1 MNQTE
6 IIHPSDSDILL
17 VKSSGYTIFLLLL
30 FCQFVVSFIF
40 NVIRKAMYL
49 FQSNIKKFFGI
60 IIGVTLN
67 YLCYSIFVVGE
78 DIDKVYEGSYFWITS
93 GTFFI
98 IDLCIY
104 PE

>member
-6 IIHPSDSDILL
+6 IIHPSDNAIQL
-17 VKSSGYTIFLLLL
+17 VKPNGYTVFLIL
-30 FCQFVVSFIF
+30 FLCQFIVSFMF

-49 FQSNIKKFFGI
+49 CQTNIKKFFGI

-78 DIDKVYEGSYFWITS
+78 DIDKVYEESYFWITS
-93 GTFFI
+93 GTIFI

-104 PE
+104 PM